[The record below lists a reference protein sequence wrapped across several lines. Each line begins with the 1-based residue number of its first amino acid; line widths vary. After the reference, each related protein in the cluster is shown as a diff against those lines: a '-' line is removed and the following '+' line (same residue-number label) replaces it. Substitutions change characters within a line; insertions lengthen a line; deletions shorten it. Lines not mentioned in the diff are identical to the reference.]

1 MGSDKI
7 RVGIIGTGQIGT
19 SHIRRYQN
27 IPEVEI
33 VAVADIRE
41 DAARKVVEQY
51 SLSNARVYT
60 DYHEMLKRDDI
71 DSVDVCLHN
80 HFHRPATVA
89 ALEAGKHV
97 YCEKPMAATAADARA
112 MMEASRRTGKQL
124 RIQLGTVFNVESQAA
139 KQMIERGAL
148 GRVYYVKTSHY
159 RRRGRP
165 FVDGYGSPAFV
176 QSKNS
181 GGGAL
186 LDMGIYHMGRMVW
199 LLGNP
204 PIETVTAATFQ
215 EVPMD
220 EGRRAESGYDVE
232 ELVTG
237 FVRFKG
243 NITMFFEEAWASN
256 MDGGTGDQIMGSLG
270 GLKFNPLTFF
280 SEHGGLVGDT
290 PVETNTFKRQR
301 QLMDP
306 YAAGYDDS
314 QLHWIYTLLGRVSPI
329 DTAAAALTVA
339 EISEAMYR
347 SAQTRR
353 EIVFDGS
360 DR

>member
-1 MGSDKI
+1 MSSDQI

-19 SHIRRYQN
+19 SHIRRYQE
-27 IPEVEI
+27 IPEAEI
-33 VAVADIRE
+33 IAVADVRE
-41 DAARKVVEQY
+41 DAAKKVATQY
-51 SLSNARVYT
+51 NIPHTFT
-60 DYHEMLKRDDI
+60 DYHEMLKRDDL

-80 HFHRPATVA
+80 QLHRPATVA

-112 MMEASRRTGKQL
+112 MMAAAQRTGKQL
-124 RIQLGTVFNVESQAA
+124 RIQMGTVFSPEAQAA
-139 KQMIERGAL
+139 KQMIDRGTL

-165 FVDGYGSPAFV
+165 YVDGYGSPAFV
-176 QSKNS
+176 QRDNS

-204 PIETVTAATFQ
+204 PIETVTASTFQ
-215 EVPMD
+215 EIPMD
-220 EGRRAESGYDVE
+220 EKRRAESGYSVE
-232 ELVTG
+232 EFVTG
-237 FVRFKG
+237 LVRFKG

-256 MDGGTGDQIMGSLG
+256 MDRGSGDQIMGSLG
-270 GLKFNPLTFF
+270 GLKFDPLTFF

-290 PVETNTFKRQR
+290 TVDLNTFKRQR

-306 YAAGYDDS
+306 FADAYDDS
-314 QLHWIYTLLGRVSPI
+314 QKHWIFTLLGRVPPI
-329 DTAAAALTVA
+329 DTAGAALTVA

-347 SAQTRR
+347 SAETHR
-353 EIVFDGS
+353 EVSFD
-360 DR
+360 RPA

>member
-1 MGSDKI
+1 MSSERI
-7 RVGIIGTGQIGT
+7 RVGVIGTGQIGK
-19 SHIRRYQN
+19 SHIRRYQD
-27 IPEVEI
+27 IPDAEI

-41 DAARKVVEQY
+41 DEAQRVAAQY
-51 SLSNARVYT
+51 NIPRVFT
-60 DYHEMLKRDDI
+60 DYHEMLRREDL

-80 HFHRPATVA
+80 QFHRPATVA

-124 RIQLGTVFNVESQAA
+124 RIQMGTVFSLEAQAA
-139 KQMIERGAL
+139 KRMIERGAL
-148 GRVYYVKTSHY
+148 GRVYYAKTSHY

-165 FVDGYGSPAFV
+165 YVDGYGSPAFV
-176 QSKNS
+176 QRENS

-204 PIETVTAATFQ
+204 PIETVTASTFQ
-215 EVPMD
+215 EIPMD
-220 EGRRAESGYDVE
+220 EQRRAESGYNVE
-232 ELVTG
+232 EFVTG
-237 FVRFKG
+237 LVRFKG
-243 NITMFFEEAWASN
+243 DITLFFEEAWAAN
-256 MDGGTGDQIMGSLG
+256 LDGGTGDQIMGSLG
-270 GLKFNPLTFF
+270 GIKFNPLTYY

-290 PVETNTFKRQR
+290 VVDINMFKRQR

-306 YAAGYDDS
+306 HAAAYEDS
-314 QLHWIYTLLGRVSPI
+314 QLHWISTLLGRVPPI

-339 EISEAMYR
+339 EVSEAMYR
-347 SAQTRR
+347 SAETRR
-353 EIVFDGS
+353 EVRFDEAA
-360 DR
+360 